1 MLITKMTGSIE
12 PQQIRYKIKLGLR
25 QYTIAFDI
33 HKSETEDQGQYQ
45 WTEATFDLGQPSYS
59 QLVAAIIQSRYPSD
73 DMQAIINNH
82 LMDDGNS
89 EHETEW
95 KKMQAWRAESKNMA
109 KSILAQLKV

>member
-33 HKSETEDQGQYQ
+33 QQSETDDQNQYQ
-45 WTEATFDLGQPSYS
+45 WTETTFDLGRPTYS
-59 QLVAAIIQSRYPSD
+59 QLVAAIVQSRYPSD

-82 LMDDGNS
+82 LLEDGNS
-89 EHETEW
+89 EHEAEW
-95 KKMQAWRAESKNMA
+95 NAMQAWRAKAKSMA
-109 KSILAQLKV
+109 KEILTQLG